1 MTKVTENWF
10 KTWFDTKYYHILY
23 KHRDNEEA
31 NLFIGKLLVYLNLT
45 KDMNVADI
53 CCGKGR
59 HSLELSKYGLRVWGM
74 DLSANSIESARS
86 MSNELTSFDVHDMR
100 NPFPQKDFDAMFNL
114 FTSFGYFE
122 DATEDVKCLENIFSS
137 LNSGGTFIQ
146 DYINAAYFT
155 KNFPLNEVKLIDH
168 VSFEISKYIQAG
180 FIVKEIQVKDGDYE
194 EIFYERV
201 KIYSLEELVSLHEQ
215 AGFQVENVFGDYHL
229 SAFSAKESQRIILN
243 SRKK

>member
-31 NLFIGKLLVYLNLT
+31 NLFIGKLVAFLNLT
-45 KDMNVADI
+45 KGMNVADI

-74 DLSANSIESARS
+74 DLSANSIESAKS

-100 NPFPQKDFDAMFNL
+100 NAFPQNDFDSIFNL

-122 DATEDVKCLENIFSS
+122 DSADDVKCLENIFSS
-137 LNSGGTFIQ
+137 LKSGGTFIQ
-146 DYINAAYFT
+146 DYISADYFT
-155 KNFPLNEVKLIDH
+155 QNFPMAEQKVIDG
-168 VSFEISKYIQAG
+168 VTFGISKYVQDG
-180 FIVKEIQVKDGDYE
+180 FIVKEIKVADGEYE
-194 EIFYERV
+194 ETFYERV
-201 KIYSLEELVSLHEQ
+201 KIYSLDELVLLHEQ
-215 AGFQVENVFGDYHL
+215 AGFQVDNVFGDYHL
-229 SAFSAKESQRIILN
+229 SAFSAIESQRIILN

>member
-31 NLFIGKLLVYLNLT
+31 NLFIGKLVVYLNLT
-45 KDMNVADI
+45 KGMNVADI

-100 NPFPQKDFDAMFNL
+100 NPFPQKYFDAMFNL

-122 DATEDVKCLENIFSS
+122 DATEDVKCLENIFLS

-168 VSFEISKYIQAG
+168 VSFGISKYVQAG